1 MVVKGGNY
9 RVVKSGE
16 NLVKGLC
23 GPQHTT
29 DILTK
34 SSILTNIY

>member
-1 MVVKGGNY
+1 MVVKGGNNI
-9 RVVKSGE
+9 VVKSGE
-16 NLVKGLC
+16 NPWRGLC
-23 GPQHTT
+23 GPQHET

>member
-16 NLVKGLC
+16 NPWRGLC
-23 GPQHTT
+23 GV
-29 DILTK
+29 
-34 SSILTNIY
+34 